1 MAKIKAEIIGI
12 GSYIPN
18 RVIPNTHFLD
28 WDFYDATGK
37 KFEIPNEEII
47 QKFKAITGI
56 EERRWLDK
64 DMVASDMAVIAAQ
77 RALDDS
83 GINPDDLD
91 YIIAATNFGDV
102 EYGSYFSDFMPAV
115 ASRIKNRLKIASPK
129 SIAFDVIF
137 GCPGWLQALIMSN
150 QFMKAGDAKY
160 AMIIGVEALSRVIDP
175 YDRDAMIF
183 ADGAGV
189 VIVKLN
195 ADENGSGILS
205 YKSVSHAHPQAELLF
220 NDQSFN
226 PAHNREAK
234 YIRML
239 GHKIYEYALNE
250 VPAAMKAAMDES
262 GYEVDDLKKIFI
274 HQANEKM
281 DEQIV
286 KRFYRLYKKQAPE
299 HIMPMNINKL
309 GNSSVATIPTL
320 MDMVRKGEL
329 ENHELN
335 KGDLIMLA
343 SVGAGMNINA
353 VVMKY

>member
-1 MAKIKAEIIGI
+1 MSKIKAEIIGL
-12 GSYIPN
+12 GSYIPDN
-18 RVIPNTHFLD
+18 IIPNSHFLD
-28 WDFYDATGK
+28 WEFYDAKGK
-37 KFEIPNEEII
+37 IEGKSNEEII
-47 QKFKAITGI
+47 EKFKAITGI
-56 EERRWLDK
+56 EERRWIDD

-83 GINPDDLD
+83 GINPEDLD

-102 EYGSYFSDFMPAV
+102 AKDTYFSDFMPAV
-115 ASRIKNRLKIASPK
+115 ASRIKDRLKLSNPK
-129 SIAFDVIF
+129 AIAFDVIF

-160 AMIIGVEALSRVIDP
+160 AMVIGVEALSRVIDP

-189 VIVKLN
+189 AIVKLN
-195 ADENGSGILS
+195 DEEEGSGILS
-205 YKSVSHAHPQAELLF
+205 YKAVSHAHPQVGLLY
-220 NDQSFN
+220 NDKSFKKDHD
-226 PAHNREAK
+226 PKAR

-239 GHKIYEYALNE
+239 GHKIYEYALTE

-262 GYEVDDLKKIFI
+262 GYDIKDLKKIFI

-281 DEQIV
+281 DDQIV
-286 KRFYRLYKKQAPE
+286 KRFYRLYKMQTPE
-299 HIMPMNINKL
+299 NIMPMNINKL

-329 ENHELN
+329 PPHELH

-353 VVMKY
+353 VVMRY

>member
-1 MAKIKAEIIGI
+1 MAKLKAEIIGM
-12 GSYIPN
+12 GSYIPTK
-18 RVIPNTHFLD
+18 VVPNTHFLD
-28 WDFYDATGK
+28 WDFYDVNRK
-37 KFEIPNEEII
+37 KIDTPNDII
-47 QKFKAITGI
+47 IEKFKAITGI
-56 EERRWLDK
+56 EERRWMQD

-102 EYGSYFSDFMPAV
+102 EYGNYFSDFMPAV
-115 ASRIKNRLKIASPK
+115 ASRIKDRLKLSNPK
-129 SIAFDVIF
+129 AIAFDVIF
-137 GCPGWLQALIMSN
+137 GCPGWLQALIMAN

-160 AMIIGVEALSRVIDP
+160 AMIVGVEGLSRVVDP
-175 YDRDAMIF
+175 HDRDAMIF

-189 VIVKLN
+189 VIIKLN
-195 ADENGSGILS
+195 ADENGSGMLT
-205 YKSVSHAHPQAELLF
+205 YKTVSHAHPQAGLLF
-220 NDQSFN
+220 NDTSFN
-226 PAHNREAK
+226 PEHSQKAK

-250 VPAAMKAAMDES
+250 VPAAMKAALDES
-262 GYEVDDLKKIFI
+262 GYEIDDLKKIFI

-286 KRFYRLYKKQAPE
+286 RRFYRLYKKQAPKD
-299 HIMPMNINKL
+299 IMPMSINKL

-329 ENHELN
+329 QNHELN

-353 VVMKY
+353 VVMRY

>member
-1 MAKIKAEIIGI
+1 MAKLKAEIIGM
-12 GSYIPN
+12 GSYIPTK
-18 RVIPNTHFLD
+18 VVPNTHFLD
-28 WDFYDATGK
+28 WDFYDVNRK
-37 KFEIPNEEII
+37 KIDTPNDII
-47 QKFKAITGI
+47 IEKFKAITGI
-56 EERRWLDK
+56 EERRWMQD

-83 GINPDDLD
+83 GINPDELD

-102 EYGSYFSDFMPAV
+102 EHGNYFSDFMPAV
-115 ASRIKNRLKIASPK
+115 ASRIKDRLKLSNPK
-129 SIAFDVIF
+129 AIAFDVIF
-137 GCPGWLQALIMSN
+137 GCPGWLQALIMGN

-160 AMIIGVEALSRVIDP
+160 AMIVGVEGLSRVIDP
-175 YDRDAMIF
+175 FDRDAMIF

-189 VIVKLN
+189 VIIKLN
-195 ADENGSGILS
+195 MDENGSGMLS
-205 YKSVSHAHPQAELLF
+205 YKTVSHAHPQAGLLF
-220 NDQSFN
+220 NDTSFN
-226 PAHNREAK
+226 PERNKKAK

-250 VPAAMKAAMDES
+250 VPAAMKAALDES
-262 GYEVDDLKKIFI
+262 GYEIDDLKKVFI

-286 KRFYRLYKKQAPE
+286 RRFYRLYKKQAPKD
-299 HIMPMNINKL
+299 IMPMSINKL

-353 VVMKY
+353 VVMRY

>member
-12 GSYIPN
+12 GSYIPTQ
-18 RVIPNTHFLD
+18 VVPNSYFLD
-28 WDFYDATGK
+28 WEFYDNTGK
-37 KFEIPNEEII
+37 KFDTPNEVII
-47 QKFKAITGI
+47 EKFKAITGI
-56 EERRWLDK
+56 EERRWLQD

-83 GINPDDLD
+83 GIDPDDLD
-91 YIIAATNFGDV
+91 YVIAATNFGDV
-102 EYGSYFSDFMPAV
+102 EKGSYFSDFMPAV
-115 ASRIKNRLKIASPK
+115 ASRVKNHLKMANPK
-129 SIAFDVIF
+129 SIAFDVIY
-137 GCPGWLQALIMSN
+137 GCPGWLQALIMAN

-160 AMIIGVEALSRVIDP
+160 AMVIGVESLSRVVDP

-195 ADENGSGILS
+195 AEEDGSGILS

-220 NDQSFN
+220 NDKSFN
-226 PAHNREAK
+226 PAHDQKARF
-234 YIRML
+234 IRML

-250 VPAAMKAAMDES
+250 VPAAMKMALDES
-262 GYEVDDLKKIFI
+262 GYEIDDIKKVFI

-286 KRFYRLYKKQAPE
+286 KRFYRLYKKQMPE

-320 MDMVRKGEL
+320 MDMVRNGEL

>member
-1 MAKIKAEIIGI
+1 MSKIKAEIIGL
-12 GSYIPN
+12 GSYIPKN
-18 RVIPNTHFLD
+18 IIPNTYFLD
-28 WDFYDATGK
+28 WEFYDSKGK
-37 KFEIPNEEII
+37 IEGKSNEEII
-47 QKFKAITGI
+47 EKFKAITGI
-56 EERRWLDK
+56 EERRWLDD
-64 DMVASDMAVIAAQ
+64 DMVASDMAIIAAQ

-83 GINPDDLD
+83 GINADELD

-102 EYGSYFSDFMPAV
+102 EKGSYFSDFMPAV
-115 ASRIKNRLKIASPK
+115 ASRVKNHLKLSNPQT
-129 SIAFDVIF
+129 IAFDIIF

-160 AMIIGVEALSRVIDP
+160 AMVIGVEALSRVIDP

-189 VIVKLN
+189 AIVKLN
-195 ADENGSGILS
+195 DEENGSGILS
-205 YKSVSHAHPQAELLF
+205 YKAVSHAHPQAELLF
-220 NDQSFN
+220 NARSFN
-226 PAHNREAK
+226 KNHDQKARF
-234 YIRML
+234 IRML
-239 GHKIYEYALNE
+239 GHKIYEYALME
-250 VPAAMKAAMDES
+250 VPLAMQAAMEES
-262 GYEVDDLKKIFI
+262 GYDVKELKKIFI

-281 DEQIV
+281 DAQII
-286 KRFYRLYKKQAPE
+286 KRFYRLYKMETPE

-329 ENHELN
+329 EHHELH

-353 VVMKY
+353 VVMRY

>member
-1 MAKIKAEIIGI
+1 MAKLKAEIIGM
-12 GSYIPN
+12 GSYIPTK
-18 RVIPNTHFLD
+18 VVPNTHFLD
-28 WDFYDATGK
+28 WDFYDVNRK
-37 KFEIPNEEII
+37 KIDTPNDII
-47 QKFKAITGI
+47 IEKFKAITGI
-56 EERRWLDK
+56 EERRWMQD

-83 GINPDDLD
+83 GINPDELD

-102 EYGSYFSDFMPAV
+102 EHGNYFSDFMPAV
-115 ASRIKNRLKIASPK
+115 ASRIKDRLKLSNPK
-129 SIAFDVIF
+129 AIAFDVIF
-137 GCPGWLQALIMSN
+137 GCPGWLQALIMGN

-160 AMIIGVEALSRVIDP
+160 AMIVGVEGLSRVIDP
-175 YDRDAMIF
+175 FDRDAMIF

-189 VIVKLN
+189 VIIKLN
-195 ADENGSGILS
+195 TDENGSGMLS
-205 YKSVSHAHPQAELLF
+205 YKTVSHAHPQAGLLF
-220 NDQSFN
+220 NDTSFN
-226 PAHNREAK
+226 PERNKKAK

-250 VPAAMKAAMDES
+250 VPAAMKAALDES
-262 GYEVDDLKKIFI
+262 GYEIDDLKKVFI

-286 KRFYRLYKKQAPE
+286 RRFYRLYKKQAPKD
-299 HIMPMNINKL
+299 IMPMSINKL

-353 VVMKY
+353 VVMRY

>member
-12 GSYIPN
+12 GSYIPKKI
-18 RVIPNTHFLD
+18 VPNTYFLD
-28 WDFYDATGK
+28 WEFYDANGK
-37 KFEIPNEEII
+37 LDTPNEII
-47 QKFKAITGI
+47 IEKFKAITGI
-56 EERRWLDK
+56 EERRWLDD

-102 EYGSYFSDFMPAV
+102 EKDNYFSDFMPAV
-115 ASRIKNRLKIASPK
+115 ASRIKHRLKLANPK
-129 SIAFDVIF
+129 AIAFDVIF
-137 GCPGWLQALIMSN
+137 GCPGWLQALIMAN
-150 QFMKAGDAKY
+150 QFMKSGDAKY
-160 AMIIGVEALSRVIDP
+160 AMIVGVEALSRVVDP
-175 YDRDAMIF
+175 FDRDAMIF

-189 VIVKLN
+189 VIIKLN
-195 ADENGSGILS
+195 TEENGNGILS
-205 YKSVSHAHPQAELLF
+205 YKTVSHAHPQAELLY

-226 PAHNREAK
+226 PDYNPNAK
-234 YIRML
+234 FIRMQ

-262 GYEVDDLKKIFI
+262 GYEIDDLKKVFI

-286 KRFYRLYKKQAPE
+286 KRFYRLYKKQMPE

-320 MDMVRKGEL
+320 MDMVRRGDLK
-329 ENHELN
+329 NHELN
-335 KGDLIMLA
+335 KGDLILLA

>member
-1 MAKIKAEIIGI
+1 MAKLKAEIIGM
-12 GSYIPN
+12 GSYIPTK
-18 RVIPNTHFLD
+18 VVPNTHFLD
-28 WDFYDATGK
+28 WDFYDVNRK
-37 KFEIPNEEII
+37 KIDTPNDII
-47 QKFKAITGI
+47 IEKFKAITGI
-56 EERRWLDK
+56 EERRWMQD

-102 EYGSYFSDFMPAV
+102 EYGNYFSDFMPAV
-115 ASRIKNRLKIASPK
+115 ASRIKDRLKLSNPK
-129 SIAFDVIF
+129 AIAFDVIF
-137 GCPGWLQALIMSN
+137 GCPGWLQALIMAN

-160 AMIIGVEALSRVIDP
+160 AMIVGVEGLSRVVDP
-175 YDRDAMIF
+175 HDRDAMIF

-189 VIVKLN
+189 VIIKLN
-195 ADENGSGILS
+195 ADENGSGMLT
-205 YKSVSHAHPQAELLF
+205 YKTVSHAHPQAGLLF
-220 NDQSFN
+220 NDTSFN
-226 PAHNREAK
+226 PEHSQKAK

-250 VPAAMKAAMDES
+250 VPAAMKAALDES
-262 GYEVDDLKKIFI
+262 GYEIDDLKKIFI

-286 KRFYRLYKKQAPE
+286 RRFYRLYKKQAPKD
-299 HIMPMNINKL
+299 IMPMSINKL

-329 ENHELN
+329 QNHKLN

-353 VVMKY
+353 VVMRY

>member
-12 GSYIPN
+12 GSYIPTQ
-18 RVIPNTHFLD
+18 VIPNSHFLD
-28 WDFYDATGK
+28 WEFYDAKGN
-37 KFEIPNEEII
+37 KFDTPNEVII
-47 QKFKAITGI
+47 EKFKAITGI
-56 EERRWLDK
+56 EERRWMED

-91 YIIAATNFGDV
+91 YVIAATNFGDV
-102 EYGSYFSDFMPAV
+102 EKGNYFSDFMPAV
-115 ASRIKNRLKIASPK
+115 ASRIKNRLKLANPK
-129 SIAFDVIF
+129 AIAFDVIF
-137 GCPGWLQALIMSN
+137 GCPGWLQALIMAN

-160 AMIIGVEALSRVIDP
+160 AMIVGVEALSRVIDP

-195 ADENGSGILS
+195 AEEDGNGIIS
-205 YKSVSHAHPQAELLF
+205 YKTVSHAHPQADLLF
-220 NDQSFN
+220 NDKSFN
-226 PAHNREAK
+226 PTHNQKAK
-234 YIRML
+234 FIRML

-250 VPAAMKAAMDES
+250 VPAAMKAAMDDS
-262 GYEVDDLKKIFI
+262 GYDIADLKKVFI

-286 KRFYRLYKKQAPE
+286 KRFYRLYKKPMPKD
-299 HIMPMNINKL
+299 IMPMNINKL

-329 ENHELN
+329 EGHTLE

>member
-18 RVIPNTHFLD
+18 KIVPNSHFLD
-28 WDFYDATGK
+28 WDFYDAK
-37 KFEIPNEEII
+37 KNKIETPNEVII
-47 QKFKAITGI
+47 EKFKAITGI
-56 EERRWLDK
+56 EERRWLDD

-77 RALDDS
+77 RALEDS

-102 EYGSYFSDFMPAV
+102 EKGSNFSDFMPAV
-115 ASRIKNRLKIASPK
+115 ASRIKHGLKLANPK
-129 SIAFDVIF
+129 AIAFDVIF
-137 GCPGWLQALIMSN
+137 GCPGWLQSLIMAN

-160 AMIIGVEALSRVIDP
+160 AMVVGVEALSRVVDP

-189 VIVKLN
+189 VIVKIN
-195 ADENGSGILS
+195 TDENGSGILS
-205 YKSVSHAHPQAELLF
+205 YKTVSHAHPQVELLY
-220 NDQSFN
+220 NDNSFN
-226 PAHNREAK
+226 PEHKVNGK
-234 YIRML
+234 FIRMQ
-239 GHKIYEYALNE
+239 GHKIYEYALTE

-262 GYEVDDLKKIFI
+262 GYDIDDLKKVFI

-286 KRFYRLYKKQAPE
+286 KRFYRLYKKPMPK
-299 HIMPMNINKL
+299 HIMPMNIQKL

-320 MDMVRKGEL
+320 MDMVRKGEI
-329 ENHELN
+329 ENQELN

>member
-1 MAKIKAEIIGI
+1 MAKVKAEIIGI
-12 GSYIPN
+12 GSYIPKKI
-18 RVIPNTHFLD
+18 VPNSHFLD
-28 WDFYDATGK
+28 WDFYDAKGNIFDT
-37 KFEIPNEEII
+37 PNEII
-47 QKFKAITGI
+47 IEKFKAITGI
-56 EERRWLDK
+56 EERRWLED

-91 YIIAATNFGDV
+91 YIITATNFGDV
-102 EYGSYFSDFMPAV
+102 EKGNYFSDFMPAI
-115 ASRIKNRLKIASPK
+115 ASRIKHRLKLANPKAIAM
-129 SIAFDVIF
+129 DVIF
-137 GCPGWLQALIMSN
+137 GCPGWLQALIMSH

-160 AMIIGVEALSRVIDP
+160 AMIVGVEALSRVIDP
-175 YDRDAMIF
+175 FDRDAMIF

-189 VIVKLN
+189 AIVKLN
-195 ADENGSGILS
+195 EEEDGSGILS
-205 YKSVSHAHPQAELLF
+205 YNTVSHAHPQVEFLF
-220 NDQSFN
+220 NDKSFN
-226 PAHNREAK
+226 PNHNKKAK

-250 VPAAMKAAMDES
+250 VPAAMKTALDES
-262 GYEVDDLKKIFI
+262 GYEIDDLKKIFI

-286 KRFYRLYKKQAPE
+286 KRFYRLYKKPMPE

-320 MDMVRKGEL
+320 MDQVRNGEFV
-329 ENHELN
+329 NHSLQ

>member
-12 GSYIPN
+12 GSYIPEN
-18 RVIPNTHFLD
+18 VIPNTHFLD
-28 WDFYDATGK
+28 WDFYDANGK
-37 KFEIPNEEII
+37 KFDTPNEVII
-47 QKFKAITGI
+47 EKFKAITGI

-64 DMVASDMAVIAAQ
+64 DMVASDMAVVAAQ

-115 ASRIKNRLKIASPK
+115 ASRIKNRLKLAHPK
-129 SIAFDVIF
+129 AIAFDVIF

-160 AMIIGVEALSRVIDP
+160 AMVIGVEALSRVVDP

-195 ADENGSGILS
+195 AEENGSGILS
-205 YKSVSHAHPQAELLF
+205 YKMVSHAHPQAELLF
-220 NDQSFN
+220 NDTSFN
-226 PAHNREAK
+226 PNHNQEAK

-286 KRFYRLYKKQAPE
+286 RRFYRLYKKQAPE

-329 ENHELN
+329 ENHELK

-353 VVMKY
+353 VVMRY

>member
-1 MAKIKAEIIGI
+1 MSKIKAEIIGI
-12 GSYIPN
+12 GSYIPTKIVSN
-18 RVIPNTHFLD
+18 SYFLD
-28 WDFYDATGK
+28 WEFYDPSGK
-37 KFEIPNEEII
+37 KFDTPNEII
-47 QKFKAITGI
+47 IEKFKAITGI
-56 EERRWLDK
+56 EERRWLED

-91 YIIAATNFGDV
+91 YIITATNFGDV
-102 EYGSYFSDFMPAV
+102 EKDNSFSDIMPAV
-115 ASRIKNRLKIASPK
+115 ASRIKDGLKLANPK
-129 SIAFDVIF
+129 AIAFDIIY
-137 GCPGWLQALIMSN
+137 GCPGWLQGLIMAN

-160 AMIIGVEALSRVIDP
+160 AMIVGVEALSRVIDP

-195 ADENGSGILS
+195 DKDNGNGIYS
-205 YKSVSHAHPQAELLF
+205 YKAVSHAHPQVKLLF
-220 NDQSFN
+220 NDRSFN
-226 PAHNREAK
+226 PNHNPKAK
-234 YIRML
+234 YIRMQ
-239 GHKIYEYALNE
+239 GHKIYEYAITE
-250 VPAAMKAAMDES
+250 VPMAMKATL
-262 GYEVDDLKKIFI
+262 DDSPFEIDDIKKIFI

-286 KRFYRLYKKQAPE
+286 KRFYRLYKKQMPE

-320 MDMVRKGEL
+320 MDMVRNGEL
-329 ENHELN
+329 NNHELN
-335 KGDLIMLA
+335 KGDVILLA
-343 SVGAGMNINA
+343 SIGAGMNINA

>member
-12 GSYIPN
+12 GSYIPKN
-18 RVIPNTHFLD
+18 IVPNSHFLD
-28 WDFYDATGK
+28 WDFYDAKGN
-37 KFEIPNEEII
+37 KFDVPNETII
-47 QKFKAITGI
+47 EKFKAITGI
-56 EERRWLDK
+56 EERRWLDD
-64 DMVASDMAVIAAQ
+64 DMVASDMGVIAAQ
-77 RALDDS
+77 KALDDS

-102 EYGSYFSDFMPAV
+102 EKGSYFSDFMPAV
-115 ASRIKNRLKIASPK
+115 ASRIKHGLKLGNPK
-129 SIAFDVIF
+129 AIAFDIIF
-137 GCPGWLQALIMSN
+137 GCPGWLQGLIMAN

-160 AMIIGVEALSRVIDP
+160 AMIIGLETLSRVIDP

-183 ADGAGV
+183 ADGAGA

-195 ADENGSGILS
+195 SDETGSGVLS
-205 YKSVSHAHPQAELLF
+205 YKTVSHAHPQVELLY
-220 NDQSFN
+220 NDRSFN
-226 PAHNREAK
+226 PAHDVKAK
-234 YIRML
+234 FIRMQ

-250 VPAAMKAAMDES
+250 VPVAMKAALDES
-262 GYEVDDLKKIFI
+262 GYDVTDLKKIFI

-286 KRFYRLYKKQAPE
+286 RRFYRLFKKPVPKN
-299 HIMPMNINKL
+299 IMPMSIDKL

-320 MDMVRKGEL
+320 MDLVRKGEID
-329 ENHELN
+329 NHELQ

>member
-1 MAKIKAEIIGI
+1 MAKLKAEIIGI
-12 GSYIPN
+12 GSYIPKN
-18 RVIPNTHFLD
+18 IIPNSHFLD
-28 WDFYDATGK
+28 WEFYDVNRK
-37 KFEIPNEEII
+37 KITTPNETII
-47 QKFKAITGI
+47 EKFKAITGI
-56 EERRWLDK
+56 EERRWLDD

-102 EYGSYFSDFMPAV
+102 EKDNYFSDFMPAV
-115 ASRIKNRLKIASPK
+115 ASRIKDRLKLSNPK
-129 SIAFDVIF
+129 AIAFDVIF
-137 GCPGWLQALIMSN
+137 GCPGWLQALIMGN
-150 QFMKAGDAKY
+150 QFIKAGDAKY
-160 AMIIGVEALSRVIDP
+160 AMIVGVEALSRVVDP

-183 ADGAGV
+183 ADGASV
-189 VIVKLN
+189 VIIKLN
-195 ADENGSGILS
+195 SDENGSGILS
-205 YKSVSHAHPQAELLF
+205 YKTVSHAHPQAGLLY
-220 NDQSFN
+220 NDKSFN
-226 PAHNREAK
+226 PNHNQKARF
-234 YIRML
+234 IRML

-250 VPAAMKAAMDES
+250 VPAAMKMAMDES
-262 GYEVDDLKKIFI
+262 GHEVDEIKKIFI

-286 KRFYRLYKKQAPE
+286 RRFYRLYKKQMPE

-320 MDMVRKGEL
+320 MDMVRNGKL
-329 ENHELN
+329 ENHSLQ

>member
-18 RVIPNTHFLD
+18 KRVPNTHFLD
-28 WDFYDATGK
+28 WEFYDANRK
-37 KFEIPNEEII
+37 KIETPNEVII
-47 QKFKAITGI
+47 EKFKAITGI
-56 EERRWLDK
+56 EERRWLDD

-102 EYGSYFSDFMPAV
+102 EKGNYFSDFMPAV
-115 ASRIKNRLKIASPK
+115 ASRIKDRLGLANPK
-129 SIAFDVIF
+129 AIAFDVIF
-137 GCPGWLQALIMSN
+137 GCPGWLQALIMAN

-160 AMIIGVEALSRVIDP
+160 AMIVGVEALSRVIDP
-175 YDRDAMIF
+175 HDRDAMIF

-195 ADENGSGILS
+195 DDENGSGILS
-205 YKSVSHAHPQAELLF
+205 YKTVSHAHPQAGLLF
-220 NDQSFN
+220 NDQSLKPGHN
-226 PAHNREAK
+226 PKAK

-239 GHKIYEYALNE
+239 GHKIYEYALTE
-250 VPAAMKAAMDES
+250 VPAAMKAAMDDS
-262 GYEVDDLKKIFI
+262 GHEIDEIKKIFI

-286 KRFYRLYKKQAPE
+286 RRFYRLYQKQMPE

-320 MDMVRKGEL
+320 MDMVRNGEL
-329 ENHELN
+329 KNHDLQ
-335 KGDLIMLA
+335 KGDLILLA

>member
-12 GSYIPN
+12 GSYIPEN
-18 RVIPNTHFLD
+18 IIPNTHFLD
-28 WDFYDATGK
+28 WEFYDANGK
-37 KFEIPNEEII
+37 KFDTPNEII
-47 QKFKAITGI
+47 IEKFKAITGI

-77 RALDDS
+77 RALEDS

-102 EYGSYFSDFMPAV
+102 EHGNYFSDFMPAV
-115 ASRIKNRLKIASPK
+115 ASRIKHRLELANPK
-129 SIAFDVIF
+129 AIAFDVIF

-160 AMIIGVEALSRVIDP
+160 AMVVGVEALSRVVDP
-175 YDRDAMIF
+175 HDRDAMIF

-205 YKSVSHAHPQAELLF
+205 YKMVSHAHPQAELLF
-220 NDQSFN
+220 NDRSFN
-226 PAHNREAK
+226 PNHNQKAK
-234 YIRML
+234 FIRML

-262 GYEVDDLKKIFI
+262 GYKVDDLKKIFI

-281 DEQIV
+281 DAQIV

-329 ENHELN
+329 DNHELN

-353 VVMKY
+353 VVMRY

>member
-1 MAKIKAEIIGI
+1 
-12 GSYIPN
+12 
-18 RVIPNTHFLD
+18 V
-28 WDFYDATGK
+28 
-37 KFEIPNEEII
+37 
-47 QKFKAITGI
+47 
-56 EERRWLDK
+56 
-64 DMVASDMAVIAAQ
+64 
-77 RALDDS
+77 
-83 GINPDDLD
+83 
-91 YIIAATNFGDV
+91 IAATNFGDV
-102 EYGSYFSDFMPAV
+102 EKGNYFSDFMPAV
-115 ASRIKNRLKIASPK
+115 ASRIKDKLKLANPK
-129 SIAFDVIF
+129 TIAFDVIF
-137 GCPGWLQALIMSN
+137 GCPGWLQALIMAN

-160 AMIIGVEALSRVIDP
+160 AMVVGVESLSRVVDP
-175 YDRDAMIF
+175 HDRDAMIF

-195 ADENGSGILS
+195 AEEDGNGILS
-205 YKSVSHAHPQAELLF
+205 YKAVSHAHPQAELLF
-220 NDQSFN
+220 NDTSFN
-226 PAHNREAK
+226 PNHNQKAK
-234 YIRML
+234 FIKFIRMK

-262 GYEVDDLKKIFI
+262 GYDIDDLKKVFI

-286 KRFYRLYKKQAPE
+286 RRFYRLYKKQMPE
-299 HIMPMNINKL
+299 HIMPMNIQKL

-329 ENHELN
+329 ENHELH

>member
-1 MAKIKAEIIGI
+1 MAKVKAEIIGI
-12 GSYIPN
+12 GSYIPTKI
-18 RVIPNTHFLD
+18 VPNSHFLD
-28 WDFYDATGK
+28 WEFYDANGQ
-37 KFEIPNEEII
+37 KFDTPNETII
-47 QKFKAITGI
+47 EKFKAITGI
-56 EERRWLDK
+56 EERRWLED
-64 DMVASDMAVIAAQ
+64 DQVASDMAVVAAQ

-102 EYGSYFSDFMPAV
+102 EKGNYFSDFMPAV
-115 ASRIKNRLKIASPK
+115 ASRIKNRLGLANPK
-129 SIAFDVIF
+129 AIAFDVIF

-160 AMIIGVEALSRVIDP
+160 AMVVGVEALSRVVDP
-175 YDRDAMIF
+175 HDRDAMIF
-183 ADGAGV
+183 ADGAGA

-195 ADENGSGILS
+195 DDENGNGILS
-205 YKSVSHAHPQAELLF
+205 YKAVSHAHPQAGLLF
-220 NDQSFN
+220 NDKSFN
-226 PAHNREAK
+226 PNHNQNAK

-262 GYEVDDLKKIFI
+262 GYHIDDLKKVFI

-286 KRFYRLYKKQAPE
+286 RRFYRLYKKQAPE

-320 MDMVRKGEL
+320 MDMVRRGEL
-329 ENHELN
+329 ENHDLQ

>member
-12 GSYIPN
+12 GSYIPKKI
-18 RVIPNTHFLD
+18 VPNSHFLD
-28 WDFYDATGK
+28 WDFYDAKGN
-37 KFEIPNEEII
+37 KFDTPNEVII
-47 QKFKAITGI
+47 EKFKAITGI
-56 EERRWLDK
+56 EERRWLED

-91 YIIAATNFGDV
+91 YIITATNFGDV
-102 EYGSYFSDFMPAV
+102 EKGNYFSDFMPAV
-115 ASRIKNRLKIASPK
+115 ASRIKDRLKLSNPK
-129 SIAFDVIF
+129 AVAFDVIF
-137 GCPGWLQALIMSN
+137 GCPGWLQALIMAN

-160 AMIIGVEALSRVIDP
+160 AMVVGVEALSRVVDP

-195 ADENGSGILS
+195 NEENGNGIIS
-205 YKSVSHAHPQAELLF
+205 YKSVSHAHPQVKFLF
-220 NDQSFN
+220 NDKSFN
-226 PAHNREAK
+226 PNHNQKAK

-250 VPAAMKAAMDES
+250 VPAAMKAALDES
-262 GYEVDDLKKIFI
+262 GYEIDDLKKIFI

-286 KRFYRLYKKQAPE
+286 RRFYRLYKKQMPE
-299 HIMPMNINKL
+299 NIMPMNINKL

-320 MDMVRKGEL
+320 MDQVRNGEF
-329 ENHELN
+329 ENHSLQ
-335 KGDLIMLA
+335 KGDVVMLA

>member
-1 MAKIKAEIIGI
+1 MAKIKAEIIGL

-18 RVIPNTHFLD
+18 KVVPNSHFLD
-28 WDFYDATGK
+28 WDFYNAQGNKIDT
-37 KFEIPNEEII
+37 PNEVII
-47 QKFKAITGI
+47 EKFKAITGI
-56 EERRWLDK
+56 EERRWLD
-64 DMVASDMAVIAAQ
+64 DEMVASDMAVIAAQ
-77 RALDDS
+77 RALEDS

-102 EYGSYFSDFMPAV
+102 EKGNYFSDFMPAV
-115 ASRIKNRLKIASPK
+115 ASRIKHRLKLAHPK
-129 SIAFDVIF
+129 AIAFDVIF
-137 GCPGWLQALIMSN
+137 GCPGWLQALIMAN

-160 AMIIGVEALSRVIDP
+160 AMIVGVEALSRVIDI

-189 VIVKLN
+189 AIVKLN
-195 ADENGSGILS
+195 TEENGNGILS
-205 YKSVSHAHPQAELLF
+205 YKTVSHAHPQAEFLY
-220 NDQSFN
+220 NDKSFN
-226 PAHNREAK
+226 PEHNPKAK
-234 YIRML
+234 FIRMK

-250 VPAAMKAAMDES
+250 VPVAMKAALDES
-262 GYEVDDLKKIFI
+262 GYGIDDIKKIFI

-286 KRFYRLYKKQAPE
+286 KRFYRLYQKPMPK
-299 HIMPMNINKL
+299 HIMPMSINKL

-320 MDMVRKGEL
+320 MDLVKNGKL
-329 ENHELN
+329 ENQELH

-353 VVMKY
+353 VVMRY

>member
-1 MAKIKAEIIGI
+1 MSKLKAEIIGI
-12 GSYIPN
+12 GSYYPERI
-18 RVIPNTHFLD
+18 VPNTHFLD
-28 WDFYDATGK
+28 WEFYDVNRNRIET
-37 KFEIPNEEII
+37 PNEVII
-47 QKFKAITGI
+47 EKFKAITGI
-56 EERRWLDK
+56 EERRWMED

-83 GINPDDLD
+83 GINPDELD

-102 EYGSYFSDFMPAV
+102 ESGSNFSDFMPAV
-115 ASRIKNRLKIASPK
+115 ASRIKDRLKLANPK
-129 SIAFDVIF
+129 AIAFDVIF
-137 GCPGWLQALIMSN
+137 GCPGWLQALIMGN

-160 AMIIGVEALSRVIDP
+160 AMIVGVEALSRVVDP

-189 VIVKLN
+189 VIIKLN
-195 ADENGSGILS
+195 DEENGSGILS
-205 YKSVSHAHPQAELLF
+205 YKTVSHAHPQAGLLY
-220 NDQSFN
+220 NDSSFN
-226 PAHNREAK
+226 PNHKINGK
-234 YIRML
+234 YIRMQ
-239 GHKIYEYALNE
+239 GHKIYEYALTE

-262 GYEVDDLKKIFI
+262 GHDIDEIKKVFI

-286 KRFYRLYKKQAPE
+286 RRFYRLYKKQAPE
-299 HIMPMNINKL
+299 HVMPMNINKL

-320 MDMVRKGEL
+320 MDMVRNGEL
-329 ENHELN
+329 ENQELN
-335 KGDLIMLA
+335 KGDLILLA

>member
-1 MAKIKAEIIGI
+1 MSKIKAEIIGI
-12 GSYIPN
+12 GSYIPKKIVSN
-18 RVIPNTHFLD
+18 SYFLD
-28 WDFYDATGK
+28 WEFYDAKGK
-37 KFEIPNEEII
+37 IEGKSNEEII
-47 QKFKAITGI
+47 EKFKAITGI
-56 EERRWLDK
+56 EERRWLDD

-77 RALDDS
+77 RALEDS
-83 GINPDDLD
+83 GIDPNDLD

-102 EYGSYFSDFMPAV
+102 EKGSYFSDFMPAV
-115 ASRIKNRLKIASPK
+115 ASRIKDRLKISNPK
-129 SIAFDVIF
+129 SVAFDVIF

-189 VIVKLN
+189 VIVKIN
-195 ADENGSGILS
+195 TDEEGSGILS
-205 YKSVSHAHPQAELLF
+205 YKTVSHAHPQAGLLY
-220 NDQSFN
+220 NAKSLN
-226 PAHNREAK
+226 PEHNQEARF
-234 YIRML
+234 IRML
-239 GHKIYEYALNE
+239 GHKIYEYALTE

-262 GYEVDDLKKIFI
+262 GYEIDDLKKIFI

-286 KRFYRLYKKQAPE
+286 RRFYRLYKKQMPE
-299 HIMPMNINKL
+299 NIMPMNINKL

-329 ENHELN
+329 KNHSLQ

>member
-12 GSYIPN
+12 GSYIPKK
-18 RVIPNTHFLD
+18 VVPNSHFLD
-28 WDFYDATGK
+28 WEFYDVKGNKIDT
-37 KFEIPNEEII
+37 PNEII
-47 QKFKAITGI
+47 IEKFKAITGI
-56 EERRWLDK
+56 EERRWLED
-64 DMVASDMAVIAAQ
+64 DQVASDMAVVAAQ

-102 EYGSYFSDFMPAV
+102 EKDNYFSDFMPAV
-115 ASRIKNRLKIASPK
+115 ASRIKHRLKLSNPK
-129 SIAFDVIF
+129 AIAFDVIY
-137 GCPGWLQALIMSN
+137 GCPGWLQALIMAN

-160 AMIIGVEALSRVIDP
+160 AMVVGVESLSRVVDP

-195 ADENGSGILS
+195 TEEDGNGIIS

-220 NDQSFN
+220 NDTSFN
-226 PAHNREAK
+226 PNHNKKAK
-234 YIRML
+234 FIRMK
-239 GHKIYEYALNE
+239 GHKIYEYAISE
-250 VPAAMKAAMDES
+250 VPAAMKSALDES
-262 GYEVDDLKKIFI
+262 GYDIDDLKKVFI

-286 KRFYRLYKKQAPE
+286 KRFYRLYKKQMPKD
-299 HIMPMNINKL
+299 IMPMNINKL

-320 MDMVRKGEL
+320 MDMVRNGKL

-335 KGDLIMLA
+335 KGDIIMLA